1 MRLRYSHHVDVR
13 MEEQGITR
21 EMVAGALASRAATVE
36 GDTAT
41 EYEAIVNSRLM
52 RIVLAADRAPSLVIT
67 VYWVE

>member
-1 MRLRYSHHVDVR
+1 

-21 EMVAGALASRAATVE
+21 EMVAAALTSPAATGE
-36 GDTAT
+36 GNTAT

>member
-1 MRLRYSHHVDVR
+1 

-21 EMVAGALASRAATVE
+21 EMVAAALASPAATVE

-52 RIVLAADRAPSLVIT
+52 RIVLAAGRAPSLVIT